1 MTSIADEIEYKLDSV
16 KASSLKPDEIDP
28 AFRSTCIDLISG
40 TLGGKILAFSDQ
52 WFAEAAN
59 LLTPTPPIRQPGKM
73 VFTGAWYDG
82 WETRRH
88 NSEPFDWVIVRLG
101 VASGTVEG
109 IEVDTAFFSG
119 NHAPA
124 ISVEGV
130 FSQDDEEVVSWQ
142 GGRGKW
148 ETILGVQEGGPSQR
162 FGWKLDAPTAK
173 QYTHVRLNMY
183 PDGGIARFRLFGHAV
198 PVFPDDKDAVF
209 DLAAAQN
216 GGVAVSCSDQHFGTK
231 DNLLLP
237 GRGKD
242 MGDGWE
248 TARSRTKGH
257 VDWTIIKLGAPGY
270 IEKFVVDTAHF
281 RGNFPQKVAIEGID
295 WKGEGDPSADA
306 KGWNEVV
313 PPSKTGPDKEH
324 DFTSSVKDSV
334 ATHVKLIMIPDGGVK
349 RLRAFGK
356 RARFVSLL
364 YRAPRSPANPPNL
377 PASAKSHELNLVPG
391 FAPPSITMDLGDAVD
406 AEGDQKPRV
415 LPHDLPTSLDDRRH
429 APVDLVPET
438 EMYDGWQ
445 GQSQFLTTPAIAKP
459 LNFGNLSLNDNDFG
473 DEITKGPVDS
483 DTRLM
488 EMLAA
493 QAAHQAGPAFEDED
507 EIASSEKLSD
517 AEKKDKLQKAL
528 NMAASNGE
536 VERIRKLLKGKAKD
550 YLDINAEDED
560 GTPPLIYASCF
571 GHEAVVHSLIDAGAD
586 VNKQDRN
593 QWTALMWAMTNRHK
607 GIAKLLLD
615 NNASSDQKTSSG
627 RTAFDFVPPDSEM
640 SFYLHDNGYNIGN
653 AGVTDDFYSPGFS
666 QDRFEEELAENDL
679 RRRLMMESARDL
691 EVDLGNVGMDDQ
703 PEPVDEFEEEQQEF
717 DWSRCLHDQMFVFQE
732 HELDRILDII
742 ITKMTPQRSPS
753 QKPVPANM
761 IFLSARYA
769 HYHSSPELLERL
781 LVSAMDLINDVVEDS
796 QWDMTILAFWIS
808 NATLLLH
815 YLKKDAGLV
824 EATSE
829 FQAQL
834 AELINEIFILIVRD
848 AERRLDK
855 VLDVAMLDHETI
867 PGFEDITFQNEWK
880 LFKRKATV
888 KEEPLEKRFRP
899 PSPKQR
905 AKPAPRNITSL
916 LSSTL
921 FVLDLYDIHSVITTQ
936 IISQLLY
943 WIGAE
948 LFNRVMSNRKYLA
961 RTKAMQIRMNI
972 SILEDW
978 ARTNNRQ
985 AEHFEG
991 GETRSSGETT
1001 MEASR
1006 RHLAPVIQL
1015 LQWLQCFSS
1024 LDADDLEALVAT
1036 LQQLKRVSPQ
1046 QLIHSANHYRPEVGE
1061 KGLPKSALKYLI
1073 AVQKEAAL
1081 KRDRR
1086 RSGMASPLPK
1096 SGQDSSPVTP
1106 VKSRSNGNGLET
1118 PGSQIP
1124 SSPPQDDYSD
1134 DDDDAPKHLLL
1145 DPALMLPFTLPS
1157 VTDMLVSYGAG
1168 FGGLNRER
1176 ERKYIPTVPPEF
1188 LEKLEVSGGQ
1198 KGPMFR
1204 EADWENEE
1212 V

>member
-1 MTSIADEIEYKLDSV
+1 
-16 KASSLKPDEIDP
+16 
-28 AFRSTCIDLISG
+28 
-40 TLGGKILAFSDQ
+40 
-52 WFAEAAN
+52 
-59 LLTPTPPIRQPGKM
+59 
-73 VFTGAWYDG
+73 
-82 WETRRH
+82 
-88 NSEPFDWVIVRLG
+88 
-101 VASGTVEG
+101 
-109 IEVDTAFFSG
+109 
-119 NHAPA
+119 
-124 ISVEGV
+124 
-130 FSQDDEEVVSWQ
+130 
-142 GGRGKW
+142 
-148 ETILGVQEGGPSQR
+148 
-162 FGWKLDAPTAK
+162 
-173 QYTHVRLNMY
+173 
-183 PDGGIARFRLFGHAV
+183 
-198 PVFPDDKDAVF
+198 
-209 DLAAAQN
+209 
-216 GGVAVSCSDQHFGTK
+216 
-231 DNLLLP
+231 
-237 GRGKD
+237 
-242 MGDGWE
+242 
-248 TARSRTKGH
+248 
-257 VDWTIIKLGAPGY
+257 
-270 IEKFVVDTAHF
+270 
-281 RGNFPQKVAIEGID
+281 
-295 WKGEGDPSADA
+295 
-306 KGWNEVV
+306 
-313 PPSKTGPDKEH
+313 
-324 DFTSSVKDSV
+324 
-334 ATHVKLIMIPDGGVK
+334 
-349 RLRAFGK
+349 
-356 RARFVSLL
+356 
-364 YRAPRSPANPPNL
+364 
-377 PASAKSHELNLVPG
+377 
-391 FAPPSITMDLGDAVD
+391 MDLGDSINPEAQP
-406 AEGDQKPRV
+406 EEKPRT
-415 LPHDLPTSLDDRRH
+415 LPADLPRSLDDRRH
-429 APVDLVPET
+429 VPNEHLITET

-459 LNFGNLSLNDNDFG
+459 LNFGNLSLNDPEYED
-473 DEITKGPVDS
+473 DITKGPKDS

-493 QAAHQAGPAFEDED
+493 QAAHQAAPAFENED
-507 EIASSEKLSD
+507 EVVNSESLSE
-517 AEKKDKLQKAL
+517 AEKKEKLQKAL
-528 NMAASNGE
+528 NMAASNGD
-536 VERIRKLLKGKAKD
+536 VDRIRKLLNGKAKD
-550 YLDINAEDED
+550 YIDLDAEDED

-571 GHEAVVHSLIDAGAD
+571 GHEPVVQALIDAGAN

-640 SFYLHDNGYNIGN
+640 SFYLHDNGYSIGS
-653 AGVTDDFYSPGFS
+653 AGTDDFYRPGFS
-666 QDRFEEELAENDL
+666 QDRFEEEMAENEM

-717 DWSRCLHDQMFVFQE
+717 DWNRCLHDQMFVFQE
-732 HELDRILDII
+732 HELERILDIV
-742 ITKMTPQRSPS
+742 ITTMTPQRSPT

-781 LVSAMDLINDVVEDS
+781 LVSAMDYINDVVERC

-815 YLKKDAGLV
+815 YLKKDPGLF
-824 EATSE
+824 EATGE

-855 VLDVAMLDHETI
+855 VLDVAMLEHETI

-880 LFKRKATV
+880 LFKRKKEV

-905 AKPAPRNITSL
+905 AKPAPRNVTSL

-921 FVLDLYDIHSVITTQ
+921 FVLDLYDIHSVITAQ
-936 IISQLLY
+936 IISQLIY

-948 LFNRVMSNRKYLA
+948 LFNRIMSNRKYLA

-991 GETRSSGETT
+991 GEMRSSGEST
-1001 MEASR
+1001 MDATR

-1024 LDADDLEALVAT
+1024 LNGDDMEALVIT
-1036 LQQLKRVSPQ
+1036 LQQLKRLSPQ

-1061 KGLPKSALKYLI
+1061 KGLPKSAMKYLI
-1073 AVQKEAAL
+1073 NLQKEAVL
-1081 KRDRR
+1081 KRERR
-1086 RSGMASPLPK
+1086 RSGVPSPQK
-1096 SGQDSSPVTP
+1096 SGQDSTPVTP
-1106 VKSRSNGNGLET
+1106 VKGRSNGNNLVT
-1118 PGSQIP
+1118 PGSTA
-1124 SSPPQDDYSD
+1124 SPPEDDWDED
-1134 DDDDAPKHLLL
+1134 DDMPEHLLL
-1145 DPALMLPFTLPS
+1145 DPALMLPFVLPS
-1157 VTDMLVSYGAG
+1157 VTDMLVTYGAG
-1168 FGGLNRER
+1168 LGGVNRER

-1188 LEKLEVSGGQ
+1188 LEKLEVSGGTR
-1198 KGPMFR
+1198 KGPMFG

>member
-1 MTSIADEIEYKLDSV
+1 
-16 KASSLKPDEIDP
+16 
-28 AFRSTCIDLISG
+28 
-40 TLGGKILAFSDQ
+40 
-52 WFAEAAN
+52 
-59 LLTPTPPIRQPGKM
+59 
-73 VFTGAWYDG
+73 
-82 WETRRH
+82 
-88 NSEPFDWVIVRLG
+88 
-101 VASGTVEG
+101 
-109 IEVDTAFFSG
+109 
-119 NHAPA
+119 
-124 ISVEGV
+124 
-130 FSQDDEEVVSWQ
+130 
-142 GGRGKW
+142 
-148 ETILGVQEGGPSQR
+148 
-162 FGWKLDAPTAK
+162 
-173 QYTHVRLNMY
+173 
-183 PDGGIARFRLFGHAV
+183 
-198 PVFPDDKDAVF
+198 
-209 DLAAAQN
+209 
-216 GGVAVSCSDQHFGTK
+216 
-231 DNLLLP
+231 
-237 GRGKD
+237 
-242 MGDGWE
+242 
-248 TARSRTKGH
+248 
-257 VDWTIIKLGAPGY
+257 
-270 IEKFVVDTAHF
+270 
-281 RGNFPQKVAIEGID
+281 
-295 WKGEGDPSADA
+295 
-306 KGWNEVV
+306 
-313 PPSKTGPDKEH
+313 
-324 DFTSSVKDSV
+324 
-334 ATHVKLIMIPDGGVK
+334 
-349 RLRAFGK
+349 
-356 RARFVSLL
+356 
-364 YRAPRSPANPPNL
+364 
-377 PASAKSHELNLVPG
+377 
-391 FAPPSITMDLGDAVD
+391 MDLGDSINP
-406 AEGDQKPRV
+406 EGQPEEKPRT
-415 LPHDLPTSLDDRRH
+415 LPADLPRSLDDRRH
-429 APVDLVPET
+429 VPNEHLITET

-459 LNFGNLSLNDNDFG
+459 LNFGNLSLNDPEYED
-473 DEITKGPVDS
+473 DITKGPKDS

-493 QAAHQAGPAFEDED
+493 QAAHQAAPAFENED
-507 EIASSEKLSD
+507 EVVNSESLSE
-517 AEKKDKLQKAL
+517 AEKKEKLQKAL
-528 NMAASNGE
+528 NMAASNGD
-536 VERIRKLLKGKAKD
+536 VDRIRKLLNGKAKD
-550 YLDINAEDED
+550 YLDLDAEDED

-571 GHEAVVHSLIDAGAD
+571 GHEPVVQALIDAGAD

-640 SFYLHDNGYNIGN
+640 SFYLHDNGYNIGS
-653 AGVTDDFYSPGFS
+653 AGTDDFYRPGFS
-666 QDRFEEELAENDL
+666 QDRFEEEMAENEM

-717 DWSRCLHDQMFVFQE
+717 DWNRCLHDQMFVFQE
-732 HELDRILDII
+732 HELERILDIV
-742 ITKMTPQRSPS
+742 ITNMTPQRSPT

-781 LVSAMDLINDVVEDS
+781 LVSAMDYINDVVERC

-815 YLKKDAGLV
+815 YLKKDPGLF
-824 EATSE
+824 EATGE

-855 VLDVAMLDHETI
+855 VLDVAMLEHETI

-880 LFKRKATV
+880 LFKRKKEV

-905 AKPAPRNITSL
+905 AKPAPRNVTSL

-921 FVLDLYDIHSVITTQ
+921 FVLDLYDIHSVITAQ
-936 IISQLLY
+936 IISQLIY

-948 LFNRVMSNRKYLA
+948 LFNRIMSNRKYLA

-991 GETRSSGETT
+991 GEMRSSGEST
-1001 MEASR
+1001 MDAAR

-1024 LDADDLEALVAT
+1024 LNGDDMEALVIT
-1036 LQQLKRVSPQ
+1036 LQQLKRLSPQ

-1061 KGLPKSALKYLI
+1061 KGLPKSAMKYLI
-1073 AVQKEAAL
+1073 NLQKEAAL
-1081 KRDRR
+1081 KRERR
-1086 RSGMASPLPK
+1086 RSGVPSPQK
-1096 SGQDSSPVTP
+1096 SGQDSTPVTP
-1106 VKSRSNGNGLET
+1106 VKGRSNGNNLAT
-1118 PGSQIP
+1118 PGSTA
-1124 SSPPQDDYSD
+1124 SPPEDDWDED
-1134 DDDDAPKHLLL
+1134 DDMPEHLLL
-1145 DPALMLPFTLPS
+1145 DPALMLPFVLPS
-1157 VTDMLVSYGAG
+1157 VTDMLVTYGAG
-1168 FGGLNRER
+1168 LGGVNRER

-1188 LEKLEVSGGQ
+1188 LEKLEVSGGTR
-1198 KGPMFR
+1198 KGPMFG